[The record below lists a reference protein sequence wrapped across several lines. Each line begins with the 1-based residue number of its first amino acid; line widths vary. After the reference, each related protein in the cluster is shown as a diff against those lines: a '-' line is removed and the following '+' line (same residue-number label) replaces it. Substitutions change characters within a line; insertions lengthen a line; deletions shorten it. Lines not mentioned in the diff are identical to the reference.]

1 MERDHGPQAEA
12 ASFHTTRWTIII
24 RAAQSQAPGSQ
35 LALAELCR
43 PYWSPLCM
51 FAWLRGVLCEEV
63 DRNVSDQAETDE
75 EIHALCEAL
84 IASEERS
91 DL

>member
-1 MERDHGPQAEA
+1 
-12 ASFHTTRWTIII
+12 
-24 RAAQSQAPGSQ
+24 
-35 LALAELCR
+35 
-43 PYWSPLCM
+43 M

-63 DRNVSDQAETDE
+63 DRNVPDQAETDE

-91 DL
+91 AP